1 LDADVW
7 RVSGS
12 ERSLSMERFSAGDDG
27 REKCEADG
35 VMLGISGAGSTGSE
49 LSGSG
54 DDCRAWRQEE

>member
-1 LDADVW
+1 
-7 RVSGS
+7 
-12 ERSLSMERFSAGDDG
+12 MERFSAGDDG